1 MQVGVGRVERR
12 FGGDCIRFRGLHRGL
27 IGAHVRRGLHI
38 FQLRQQ
44 LSLLY
49 VIAFLNVQV
58 GNLSV
63 GVGADVDVS
72 LRLNFTRSAHHRRQ
86 VLALDFSSL
95 HRDHVLAA
103 LMHRDPD
110 DDGQQHHRA
119 GADRDFFPG
128 FHCLRRCPGLASLAF
143 GLMFD
148 PSQVHRLDGHVF

>member
-27 IGAHVRRGLHI
+27 IGAPSAVDCT
-38 FQLRQQ
+38 F
-44 LSLLY
+44 SSCASNCPFFY

-86 VLALDFSSL
+86 VLALDFPVCTVT
-95 HRDHVLAA
+95 HVLAA
-103 LMHRDPD
+103 LMHVIPTMM
-110 DDGQQHHRA
+110 A
-119 GADRDFFPG
+119 NSTTAPAPIAIFFQG
-128 FHCLRRCPGLASLAF
+128 FIVSVAARGLASLAF